1 MVKFVCAEN
10 SRFAVTR
17 FYNRDSFY
25 KCFDFVWVFVHLLI
39 YFAYMEYLS
48 VSHHSLP
55 SGMGFSNCIRRKS
68 ALTIPSLDQ

>member
-25 KCFDFVWVFVHLLI
+25 KCFDFVCFFFHLLI
-39 YFAYMEYLS
+39 YFAYMEYSLFLITLYPLAWDFQTALEGNRLS
-48 VSHHSLP
+48 QFL
-55 SGMGFSNCIRRKS
+55 
-68 ALTIPSLDQ
+68 L